1 MMQWLFAFKYLI
13 SLRLI
18 WQQQSA
24 GRNKHLAL
32 RASGAIICCPARGII
47 EWNGLLN
54 VDIVWI
60 QTVSNADLIILH
72 YLMCKFQVLCS
83 SWVMWTLSLW
93 VITLLWRLRMVWSPA
108 FKHHKIMFWINLCLS
123 LFTLI
128 QPTLKSL
135 SLVTEQESTASR
147 PSTTVTLS
155 TVPRNS
161 GSESSP
167 RLPNVNGSIYTFWSW
182 IFVQCLF
189 SFSVFSH
196 RLRGIG

>member
-1 MMQWLFAFKYLI
+1 MAILLKYLI

-32 RASGAIICCPARGII
+32 RASGAIISCPARGII

-54 VDIVWI
+54 VGIVWI
-60 QTVSNADLIILH
+60 QTVSNADHLR
-72 YLMCKFQVLCS
+72 YLMCRFQVLCS

-93 VITLLWRLRMVWSPA
+93 VMTLLWRLRMVWSPA
-108 FKHHKIMFWINLCLS
+108 FIHHKSNISINLCLS

-155 TVPRNS
+155 TLPRNS
-161 GSESSP
+161 GWKSSP
-167 RLPNVNGSIYTFWSW
+167 RLPERRECGYDFI
-182 IFVQCLF
+182 VQCLF

-196 RLRGIG
+196 RLKGIG